1 VHGILGVYEL
11 NRVEQIRDVFLWAYE
26 RSSARYLAVRQ
37 SLGAPDV
44 FRMRHRA
51 ALKRVAGDLVR
62 SPMDQKSAAAY
73 IAAWAARHIDETE
86 RARFIEAAETDL
98 LGPQEGQ
105 LRALSGSSWRVRVWQ
120 HVWERRLGGKAE
132 ARRPS
137 R

>member
-1 VHGILGVYEL
+1 
-11 NRVEQIRDVFLWAYE
+11 VFLWAYE
-26 RSSARYLAVRQ
+26 RSSARYVAVRQ

-51 ALKRVAGDLVR
+51 ALKRVVGDVVR
-62 SPMDQKSAAAY
+62 APMDQKAAAAY

-98 LGPQEGQ
+98 LGLHEGNFARCQ
-105 LRALSGSSWRVRVWQ
+105 VRPGEFAVWQ
-120 HVWERRLGGKAE
+120 DVWERRPVGGKAK
-132 ARRPS
+132 ARRSS